1 MKIKKDI
8 SLFILVY
15 FHFYAVPPMCS
26 FHVIE
31 VHFKCVSKL
40 FLAGHV
46 LGDLSKGTFKLF
58 IMITRDS
65 G

>member
-1 MKIKKDI
+1 
-8 SLFILVY
+8 
-15 FHFYAVPPMCS
+15 MCS
-26 FHVIE
+26 LHVIK
-31 VHFKCVSKL
+31 VHCECRNFSQIENRTQIPKL

-46 LGDLSKGTFKLF
+46 LGDLSRGTFKLF